1 MSIEPKKQ
9 SARARLQSKWPEIV
23 IAVITVL
30 GSLGTAY
37 ITAGRTA
44 KSQTTE
50 TINSGDTKLTQLNS
64 QVETVRED
72 LKTARATSLQIP
84 PGSIVAWSKKDAIP
98 DGWAVCN
105 GENGTPDLRGRFLCG
120 TADSARTGITGGAPE
135 HNHGI
140 RLTLPE
146 DPRHGSD
153 KEWGQTPWGAGPNPA
168 RGLAEVNGLSNF
180 APSLPP
186 YFEIVFIMK
195 L

>member
-1 MSIEPKKQ
+1 MSNEPRRQ
-9 SARARLQSKWPEIV
+9 SARTSLKAKWPEVV

-37 ITAGRTA
+37 ITASQTA
-44 KSQTTE
+44 KTQTTN
-50 TINSGDTKLTQLNS
+50 TINSGEAKIGELNR
-64 QVETVRED
+64 QADAVRED
-72 LKTARATSLQIP
+72 LKTARATSLPIP

-105 GENGTPDLRGRFLCG
+105 GENGTPDLRGRFLRG
-120 TADSARTGITGGAPE
+120 TADSATTGITGGAPE

-146 DPRHGSD
+146 DPRRSSD
-153 KEWGQTPWGAGPNPA
+153 KDWGQTPWGAGPNPA
-168 RGLAEVNGLSNF
+168 RGLAEVNGLSNL

-195 L
+195 V